1 MQLVVANELHSR
13 KDRVWLVSR
22 QEGGS
27 GGDGASSSSGNG
39 SSGGGMAVQQI
50 ERPADTPA
58 IETLLVAQVVAAH
71 RRHMQHSAADTE
83 PQDQE
88 QQ

>member
-22 QEGGS
+22 QKEGS
-27 GGDGASSSSGNG
+27 SSDDGPSSSSGAGG
-39 SSGGGMAVQQI
+39 SGSGMAVQQI
-50 ERPADTPA
+50 ERPADTPV

-71 RRHMQHSAADTE
+71 RRHMQHPE
-83 PQDQE
+83 
-88 QQ
+88 